1 MYGTEHVRI
10 GELLVS
16 YNYLTGEQL
25 EQLLQLQKERG
36 GRLGEI
42 AMAEKLITEDD
53 LLNLLSAQLNLRIVD
68 LGDMIIDP
76 KVPHL
81 LPARLA
87 QRHQLLP
94 IEETEGRVVI
104 AVIDPLN
111 LQGVDDARLMLGKE
125 VEIVLCKKD
134 DLLRNLDDY
143 YGGVESVQELL
154 EGMSEDDVEL
164 IKDETDLTTTDK
176 TDIEDNRIVKYVN
189 LIILEALK
197 NRASDVHLEPFENEF
212 VIRQRIDGVLH
223 KMPAPPRQVQNA
235 VTSRIKVMADLNI
248 AESRLPQDGRIKLR
262 LGGKEIDIRVS
273 SLPTVFGESVVLR
286 LLDRGAQILTLE
298 QLGMQDE
305 VRQRTEAIID
315 NPNGVVIV
323 TGPTGCGKTST
334 LYAFVEKL
342 NDPEDKMITVED
354 PVEYEVD
361 GLTQVQV
368 REKVGLTFAAALRSI
383 LRQDPDIVLIGEIR
397 DVETAE
403 ISIQASL
410 TGHLVLTTLHTNEA
424 AGAITRLI
432 DMGIEPF
439 LLTSTIL
446 GICGQRLVRTICPM
460 CKEITDVPVERARLF
475 APADFDVSR
484 SAFYRGRG
492 CEECAG
498 TGYRGRT
505 GIYELFVMS
514 EEMQE
519 LVLAKQPANVL
530 HAKARELGM
539 QTMAED
545 GWLKI
550 LAGLTTLEEVHRVA
564 PMEKMGAKR

>member
-1 MYGTEHVRI
+1 MYGTERVRI

-16 YNYLTGEQL
+16 YNYLTEAQL
-25 EQLLQLQKERG
+25 EQLLTLQQERG
-36 GRLGEI
+36 GRLGEL
-42 AMAEKLITEDD
+42 ALAEKLITEND
-53 LLNLLSAQLNLRIVD
+53 LLNLLSAQLNLRVVD
-68 LGDMIIDP
+68 LDDMIIDP
-76 KVPHL
+76 KVPLL
-81 LPARLA
+81 LPARIA
-87 QRHQLLP
+87 QRHKILP

-111 LQGVDDARLMLGKE
+111 LQGIDDARLMLGKE
-125 VEIVLCKKD
+125 VEVVLCRKD

-154 EGMSEDDVEL
+154 EGMSEDDIEL
-164 IKDETDLTTTDK
+164 IKGETDLTIDK
-176 TDIEDNRIVKYVN
+176 PDIEDNRIVKYVN

-197 NRASDVHLEPFENEF
+197 NRSSDVHLEPFENEF

-298 QLGMQDE
+298 QLGMQED
-305 VRQRTEAIID
+305 VRRKTEAIID
-315 NPNGVVIV
+315 NPNGIVIV

-403 ISIQASL
+403 IAIQASL

-446 GICGQRLVRTICPM
+446 AICGQRLVRTICPI
-460 CKEITDVPVERARLF
+460 CKEIADIPAEKARLF
-475 APADFDVSR
+475 APADFDVTR
-484 SAFYRGRG
+484 VVFYRGRG

-514 EEMQE
+514 EEIQE
-519 LVLAKQPANVL
+519 LILAKQPANVL
-530 HAKARELGM
+530 HAKVRELGM

-550 LAGLTTLEEVHRVA
+550 LAGLTTLEEVNRVA
-564 PMEKMGAKR
+564 PMEKLGARR

>member
-1 MYGTEHVRI
+1 MLMNAGVLDEAKLE
-10 GELLVS
+10 ELL
-16 YNYLTGEQL
+16 GIQR
-25 EQLLQLQKERG
+25 ERG
-36 GRLGEI
+36 GRLGEL
-42 AMAEKLITEDD
+42 AVEQRLLSEDD
-53 LLNLLSAQLNLRIVD
+53 LLNFLSVQMNIPIVD
-68 LGDMIIDP
+68 LSEMIIDP
-76 KVPHL
+76 KTPLL
-81 LPARLA
+81 LPAKIALRY
-87 QRHQLLP
+87 QILP
-94 IEETEGRVVI
+94 IEATEDRIVV
-104 AVIDPLN
+104 AVADPAN
-111 LQGVDDARLMLGKE
+111 IQAVDDARMALGKDLE
-125 VEIVLCKKD
+125 LVLCRKA
-134 DLLRNLDDY
+134 DLLRNIDDF
-143 YGGVESVQELL
+143 YGGTESVQDLL
-154 EGMSEDDVEL
+154 QNITEHDVEL
-164 IKDETDLTTTDK
+164 VKDEADLTTTGGGGDV
-176 TDIEDNRIVKYVN
+176 EDNRIVKYVN
-189 LIILEALK
+189 LIILEAIK
-197 NRASDVHLEPFENEF
+197 NRASDVHIEPFENEF

-223 KMPAPPRQVQNA
+223 KMPAPPRAVQSA

-262 LGGKEIDIRVS
+262 LAGKEIDLRVS
-273 SLPTVFGESVVLR
+273 TLPTVFGESVVLR
-286 LLDRGAQILTLE
+286 LLDRSAQILTLE

-305 VRQRTEAIID
+305 VRVRTEAVIQ

-334 LYAFVEKL
+334 LYAFVDKL

-361 GLTQVQV
+361 GLVQVQV

-460 CKEITDVPVERARLF
+460 CKEVADVPEERLKLI
-475 APADFDVSR
+475 APRNADLSR
-484 SAFYRGRG
+484 ISFYRGKG

-498 TGYRGRT
+498 TGFKGRT

-514 EEMQE
+514 EEIQE
-519 LVLAKQPANVL
+519 LVLQKVPANVL
-530 HAKARELGM
+530 HARARALGM
-539 QTMAED
+539 QTMGED
-545 GWLKI
+545 GWKKVI
-550 LAGLTTLEEVHRVA
+550 AGITTLEEVHRVA
-564 PMEKMGAKR
+564 PIEGAGAGE